1 MKHIMV
7 CCFAAKESAHQSIL
21 DGSIV
26 TEARKAKQAY
36 CLSGLKKIQSVK
48 WVIEAGAK
56 LEINQNIL
64 KGKQ

>member
-7 CCFAAKESAHQSIL
+7 RFFAAKESAHQSIL

-26 TEARKAKQAY
+26 TEEFKAKQA
-36 CLSGLKKIQSVK
+36 SSVAGVKKIQSVK

-56 LEINQNIL
+56 LEINRNIL
-64 KGKQ
+64 QGK